1 MDLVGRLAAV
11 VTELSRVRRRVVV
24 GVDGPDA
31 AGKTTLA
38 DQLAEA
44 LQVPTLRAS
53 IDGFHQPRELRH
65 QRGDLSAEGYYRDS
79 FDYPALLG
87 ECLAPFRAGASRV
100 QIARYDYRADRGD
113 AVHIAQVPARAVL
126 VFDGVFLLREQL
138 RDQWTLSVYLR
149 VSPQETL
156 RRARARDADLFGSHE
171 EIERR
176 YLARYLPGQALYRG
190 EVDPE
195 AIADVVVD
203 NDRVEAPTV
212 ERWVAPMKRRGES
225 VSGSSHG
232 YRRPDTSFGSVG

>member
-11 VTELSRVRRRVVV
+11 VTDLCRIQERVVV

-38 DQLAEA
+38 NQLAEA

-53 IDGFHQPRELRH
+53 IDGFHQPRELRYR
-65 QRGDLSAEGYYRDS
+65 RGELSAEGYYRDS
-79 FDYPALLG
+79 FDNAGLLR
-87 ECLAPFRAGASRV
+87 ECLTPFREGAAPV
-100 QIARYDYRADRGD
+100 QIARYDYWAEAGHPVHVAD
-113 AVHIAQVPARAVL
+113 IPARAVL
-126 VFDGVFLLREQL
+126 IFDGVFLLREQL

-156 RRARARDADLFGSHE
+156 RRARVRDADLFGSHE

-176 YLARYLPGQALYRG
+176 YLGRYLPGQALYRS

-195 AIADVVVD
+195 AVAHVVVD
-203 NDRVEAPTV
+203 NERVSAPKVIGGRDRGPQ
-212 ERWVAPMKRRGES
+212 R
-225 VSGSSHG
+225 
-232 YRRPDTSFGSVG
+232 TSPGHQGNTPSTQLAVDETAH